1 MKDIK
6 LLGVPFSYG
15 QPRTG
20 VEKAAEALRERGF
33 LSDLECIA
41 RTKDL
46 GDIDFGL
53 IGAEK
58 SVKNISLANELI
70 HQCVS
75 AEDLSSSFLLNVGGD
90 HGLALGSI
98 HGLLSQK
105 RSRVVVWADAHG
117 DINTPESSVTG
128 NFHGMPLSF
137 LLGLAKDQ
145 KHFSWIKSHLAPHK
159 LIFFG
164 PRDLDAAEEKI
175 IHDLSIQYYS
185 SETINRCGTEAILE
199 HALKKADPFR
209 DCPIHLSFDVDVF
222 DADDVQATGT
232 RVENGPHV
240 KEIMKMGRILGETGR
255 LQSMDLVEIN
265 PELGD
270 ELEVKKTLELATY
283 FTQLT
288 LEAAFLSSRQMMRRQ
303 VARTYLSSISA

>member
-1 MKDIK
+1 MNNIK

-15 QPRTG
+15 QPRRG
-20 VEKAAEALRERGF
+20 VELAAEALRDRGF
-33 LSDLECIA
+33 LSELQSIA
-41 RTKDL
+41 PTKDL
-46 GDIDFGL
+46 GDIDFSL
-53 IGAEK
+53 IGTEK
-58 SVKNISLANELI
+58 TAKNISLANELI

-75 AEDLSSSFLLNVGGD
+75 AENLSSSFLLNVGGD

-117 DINTPESSVTG
+117 DINTPESSTTG

-164 PRDLDAAEEKI
+164 PRDLDSAEEKI
-175 IHDLSIQYYS
+175 IKDLSIQYYS
-185 SETINRCGTEAILE
+185 SETINRCGTELILE
-199 HALKKADPFR
+199 HALKKADPYQ
-209 DCPIHLSFDVDVF
+209 DSPIHLSFDVDVF
-222 DADDVQATGT
+222 DGEDVQATGT
-232 RVENGPHV
+232 RVMNGPHI
-240 KEIMKMGRILGETGR
+240 KEVMKLGKILGETGR

-265 PELGD
+265 PELAD
-270 ELEVKKTLELATY
+270 EWEVKKTLELATY

-288 LEAAFLSSRQMMRRQ
+288 IEAAFLSSQRIVRRQ
-303 VARTYLSSISA
+303 VAKSYLSSISA